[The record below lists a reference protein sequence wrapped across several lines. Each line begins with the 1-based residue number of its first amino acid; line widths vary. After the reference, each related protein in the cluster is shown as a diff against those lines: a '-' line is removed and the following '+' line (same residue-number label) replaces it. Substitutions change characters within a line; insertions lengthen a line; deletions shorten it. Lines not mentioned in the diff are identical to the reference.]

1 MVIMGHVSA
10 PFGVRGWIKVRPYTE
25 TLDSLLDY
33 PVWWLGKEGAWREY
47 KVLEADVHGK
57 GLIAGLEGSNS
68 RETAEMLQG
77 SQVAL
82 PREQLPKAQAN
93 EYYWSDLIGLSV
105 VNAQGVE
112 LGKVS
117 ELLETGANDVL
128 VIQGGRERLVP
139 FVNALILEVDLAKGL
154 IKVDWDADY

>member
-1 MVIMGHVSA
+1 MVVMGHVSV

-57 GLIAGLEGSNS
+57 GLIASLEGSDG
-68 RETAEMLQG
+68 REMAEMLQG
-77 SQVAL
+77 SQIAL

-93 EYYWSDLIGLSV
+93 EYYWSDLIGLGV
-105 VNAQGVE
+105 INAQGVE

-128 VIQGGRERLVP
+128 VIQGDRERLVP
-139 FVNALILEVDLAKGL
+139 FVNPLVLEVDLAKGL

>member
-25 TLDSLLDY
+25 MLDSLLDY
-33 PVWWLGKEGAWREY
+33 PVWWLGKEGSWREY

-57 GLIAGLEGSNS
+57 GLIASLEGSNG
-68 RETAEMLQG
+68 RDTAEMLQG
-77 SQVAL
+77 SQIAL
-82 PREQLPKAQAN
+82 PRELLPKAQEN

-105 VNAQGVE
+105 INAQGVE

-128 VIQGGRERLVP
+128 VIQGDRERLVP
-139 FVNALILEVDLAKGL
+139 FVKALILEVDLAKGL

>member
-1 MVIMGHVSA
+1 MVVMGHVSA

-57 GLIAGLEGSNS
+57 GLIASLEGSDG
-68 RETAEMLQG
+68 REMAEMLQG
-77 SQVAL
+77 SQIAL

-93 EYYWSDLIGLSV
+93 EYYWSDLIGLGV
-105 VNAQGVE
+105 INAQGVE

-128 VIQGGRERLVP
+128 VIQGDRERLVP
-139 FVNALILEVDLAKGL
+139 FVNPLVLEVDLAKGL